1 MPLLMKLKRYSEPL
15 EAYKKAL
22 ELDPNV
28 TLNYDDF
35 KQVLLA
41 LGRKEEAELIH
52 AKAVLPTIGC
62 HVSHR

>member
-1 MPLLMKLKRYSEPL
+1 MPPLMKLKRYSEAL

-28 TLNYDDF
+28 TINYDDF

-52 AKAVLPTIGC
+52 AKAVLLTIGC
-62 HVSHR
+62 QVSHR